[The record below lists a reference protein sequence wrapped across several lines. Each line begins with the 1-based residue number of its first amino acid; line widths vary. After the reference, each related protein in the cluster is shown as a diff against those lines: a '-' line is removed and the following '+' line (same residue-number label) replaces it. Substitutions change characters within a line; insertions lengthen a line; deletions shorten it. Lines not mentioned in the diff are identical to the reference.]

1 MRKNDN
7 RGTSP
12 YPTGMMRS
20 VSGIPL
26 QLSGI
31 ETVINGIPIYPDKR
45 EFSEAVTLK
54 PFIYK
59 ARATLRESGRFCF
72 VIPGMLT
79 DFVV

>member
-7 RGTSP
+7 RGISP

-31 ETVINGIPIYPDKR
+31 ETAINGIPIYPDKHQLVQ
-45 EFSEAVTLK
+45 AVMQK
-54 PFIYK
+54 PFVYK
-59 ARATLRESGRFCF
+59 PRVTLRESGRFCF